1 MSHLFLSNAG
11 TRCHTLFFSFTVL
24 AFLSLLLLLTLIKKV
39 CVGGGV
45 PVGNC
50 FDPLILP
57 NAKFSSFYSFQYRQL
72 LSSLHFY
79 LWPSSCLL
87 FSRDSEGG
95 GGHGST
101 RGHMPPRLFV
111 VQRCLGGG
119 EESER
124 KRRSRGTISPRRSH
138 QQLWCGWK
146 TAPGGFSSL
155 ADTVSLQLSLPIRRL
170 ALISHTPRHLAP
182 SRQQG
187 ACDIKPNLFLTNL

>member
-1 MSHLFLSNAG
+1 MQSFPPFIHSDTG
-11 TRCHTLFFSFTVL
+11 SSCRPSISISRHHPVFFF
-24 AFLSLLLLLTLIKKV
+24 IPGQRRRR
-39 CVGGGV
+39 GGGR
-45 PVGNC
+45 G
-50 FDPLILP
+50 L
-57 NAKFSSFYSFQYRQL
+57 
-72 LSSLHFY
+72 
-79 LWPSSCLL
+79 
-87 FSRDSEGG
+87 
-95 GGHGST
+95 T
-101 RGHMPPRLFV
+101 RGHVPLRCFV

-146 TAPGGFSSL
+146 TAPGGFSSF

-182 SRQQG
+182 SPQQG